1 MIRYVNSFIS
11 VIIAFMMLILWVF
24 TYKYTCFSLIFPIIS
39 LTLISKNSFELLKTK
54 KICNANCYLNKNS
67 FIYTLLTGRIFIFI
81 FSLVISIIITT
92 SLFIYAIT
100 FNIYDII
107 IVILSGISVIVL
119 YNKYQNTKI
128 FSENVKNI
136 FVKNIAVFTNTLIF
150 TIILVVININQT
162 PPSFIDNN
170 LLNTITNASKEVYSV
185 CPFNQI
191 ISKVTME
198 LQSIKWWIMVKF
210 SINNHNE
217 AIKIIVWLLFLI
229 SNYLVI
235 LGFSKLVLEVNQI
248 GEKLW
253 NNKKQMSN

>member
-1 MIRYVNSFIS
+1 MIKYINSFIS
-11 VIIAFMMLILWVF
+11 VIITFIMLILWIF
-24 TYKYTCFSLIFPIIS
+24 TYKHTCFSLIFPF
-39 LTLISKNSFELLKTK
+39 LGLLLISKNNFELLKTK

-81 FSLVISIIITT
+81 FSLIISIVITM

-107 IVILSGISVIVL
+107 IAILSGISVIVL

-128 FSENVKNI
+128 FSEDVKNI
-136 FVKNIAVFTNTLIF
+136 FVKNIATFTNTLIF
-150 TIILVVININQT
+150 TTILVIININQT
-162 PPSFIDNN
+162 PPDFIDNN
-170 LLNTITNASKEVYSV
+170 LLTTITNASKEVYSV

-191 ISKVTME
+191 ITKVTME
-198 LQSIKWWIMVKF
+198 LEAIKWWIMLKF

-235 LGFSKLVLEVNQI
+235 LGFSKLILEINQI

-253 NNKKQMSN
+253 NKTK